1 MDLKLTHAQGN
12 QILQYLATGARM
24 PEKLGKEEFDAM
36 QRSLAD
42 DEMRQARSL
51 LVSHS
56 EMWAL
61 KRKVL
66 FGKAANWKEGT
77 DQKGQEV
84 WNLIEAEAE
93 VTVKPTEDQERGLF
107 WILLLMAHPTS
118 PIKVGIEGMNDVV
131 WPIAEQ
137 LGYRNDLREMT
148 GLNQR
153 KPVRQL
159 KRDSDPSWSK
169 KSDNRKVDLDS
180 KPAVT
185 DGPAPR

>member
-12 QILQYLATGARM
+12 QILQYLASGIRM
-24 PEKLGKEEFDAM
+24 PEKLGKDEFDVM

-42 DEMRQARSL
+42 EEVRQARSL

-56 EMWAL
+56 EMWAT

-66 FGKAANWKEGT
+66 FGQAANWKEAS
-77 DQKGQEV
+77 DEKGKEI
-84 WNLIEAEAE
+84 WNLIDAEIP
-93 VTVKPTEDQERGLF
+93 VTVKPTEEQERGLF
-107 WILLLMAHPTS
+107 WILLLMAHPAS
-118 PIKVGIEGMNDVV
+118 PLKVGIEGMQDVV

-137 LGYRNDLREMT
+137 LGYRNDLRDMT

-159 KRDSDPSWSK
+159 RRDTDPSWKRDPK
-169 KSDNRKVDLDS
+169 KVELDEKS
-180 KPAVT
+180 TPASAE
-185 DGPAPR
+185 GK